1 VNNFV
6 QLAREGFYDNTTF
19 HRVLDGFMAQAGDPT
34 GTGRGGPGYRF
45 EDEVDG
51 GAALDRKGLLAMA
64 NSGPDSNGSQFFITF
79 AETDFLT
86 GLHTLFGEV
95 TQGIEI
101 VDAIE
106 LRDPA
111 SPTGPGQ
118 LVESIT
124 IIEIPSD

>member
-1 VNNFV
+1 
-6 QLAREGFYDNTTF
+6 L
-19 HRVLDGFMAQAGDPT
+19 
-34 GTGRGGPGYRF
+34 
-45 EDEVDG
+45 
-51 GAALDRKGLLAMA
+51 
-64 NSGPDSNGSQFFITF
+64 
-79 AETDFLT
+79 AETDYLT
-86 GLHTLFGEV
+86 GIHTLFGEV

-124 IIEIPSD
+124 IIEIPSE